1 MKKSIQWR
9 VGLIALSVVV
19 ALFLFLPSTPLTSKL
34 PEWWHQS
41 VPKISLGLDLR
52 GGSHIVLQVDAD
64 KSVESSI
71 DNIVADLQTTA
82 ADQKVEVTFGRNGLN
97 MTAKFPEANDE
108 KVEKLVKGTYSIL
121 ELKSKNR
128 GEQVYGMKLSE
139 VNRLKET
146 AVTQTLDRTRRR
158 IDKYGVAEAAIYK
171 QEQDQIALQLPGV
184 KNSKEVIDFVQ
195 TAGRLEFKLVDTNP
209 NDFQA
214 AIAGKAVEGTELLY
228 EERVNE
234 SGKITK
240 QPVLVYSKT
249 LLTGDRL
256 KDAKVGIDDRNRP
269 DVNMSFD
276 NEGASIFERITTDNV
291 GKPLAIVLDGTVHSA
306 PNIQSAIAGG
316 NAQITSPYFT
326 HEEAAKLAIVLRESL
341 PAPVKIIQNITVGP
355 SLGQDSINA
364 GVHSALIGGLIV
376 VIFMVIYYR
385 LSGLIADYAIVV
397 NLILLLGAMAL
408 LNATLTLPG
417 IAGIILTIGMG
428 VDSNVLMFERI
439 REEIRAGKQPRPA
452 VDSGYDKAFLTIL
465 DSHVTTLITAAVLFM
480 FGTGPIKGFAVS
492 LSLGIIINLYSALVG
507 TKVIFDIIN
516 SKWKLEKLSI

>member
-19 ALFLFLPSTPLTSKL
+19 ALFLFLPSTPLTAKL

-41 VPKISLGLDLR
+41 VPRISLGLDLR
-52 GGSHIVLQVDAD
+52 GGSHIVMQVETD
-64 KSVESSI
+64 KAVESSV

-82 ADQKVEVTFGRNGLN
+82 SQQQLAVTFTRTGQDV
-97 MTAKFPEANDE
+97 TAKFAEPLEE
-108 KVEKLVKGTYSIL
+108 KADKLVKDTYAIL
-121 ELKSKNR
+121 DSKSSAPGEL
-128 GEQVYGMKLSE
+128 VYSLKPAE
-139 VNRLKET
+139 VRRIKEW
-146 AVTQTLDRTRRR
+146 AVQQALERTRRR
-158 IDKYGVAEAAIYK
+158 VDKYGVAEPAIYK
-171 QEQDQIALQLPGV
+171 QAQDQIALQLPGV
-184 KNSKEVIDFVQ
+184 KNPQEAIAFIE
-195 TAGRLEFKLVDTNP
+195 TAGRLEFKLVDTDP
-209 NDFQA
+209 GDFQKA
-214 AIAGKAVEGTELLY
+214 TAGKAPAGTELLY
-228 EERVNE
+228 EERE
-234 SGKITK
+234 DEMGKIAK

-256 KDAKVGIDDRNRP
+256 KDAKVGIDQYNKP
-269 DVNMSFD
+269 DVNISFD
-276 NEGASIFERITTDNV
+276 GEGAKIFDRITAENV
-291 GKPLAIVLDGTVHSA
+291 GKQLAIILDGTVHSA
-306 PNIQSAIAGG
+306 PRIQDRISGG
-316 NAQITSPYFT
+316 NAEITGNFT
-326 HEEAAKLAIVLRESL
+326 HDEAAKLAIVLRESL

-376 VIFMVIYYR
+376 IIFMVIYYR

-452 VDSGYDKAFLTIL
+452 VDAGYDKAFLTIL